1 MPAQLIKKDAVKEVR
16 ARLKTLLA
24 PYGFRPLPRQTN
36 RFLRPRDLFLDEIW
50 LDTYGTHLRAEARL
64 YCRCAPF
71 APLHLD
77 YGRLW
82 RSVKDQINGH
92 LFWECEIPDQGP
104 YYYDIDHFETI
115 WQNTAHAIPHALLPN
130 MEALTMDRLFLLLTE
145 NTCCEQDFF
154 RPQSL
159 IFLKSS
165 GWPGIPESAV
175 YGTAKWRLGQYE
187 EGLPYLLHAQP
198 IYQKDVA
205 AHAGDINRV
214 QSGRAAAL
222 GVLDDLLALWT
233 NRQEGWET
241 AIQSRIDQVSEHWQ
255 DYLI

>member
-1 MPAQLIKKDAVKEVR
+1 MP
-16 ARLKTLLA
+16 
-24 PYGFRPLPRQTN
+24 PSP
-36 RFLRPRDLFLDEIW
+36 
-50 LDTYGTHLRAEARL
+50 
-64 YCRCAPF
+64 
-71 APLHLD
+71 PLHLD

-104 YYYDIDHFETI
+104 YYYDIGHFETI
-115 WQNTAHAIPHALLPN
+115 WQNTAYAIPHALLPN
-130 MEALTMDRLFLLLTE
+130 MEALTMDRLFTLLTE
-145 NTCCEQDFF
+145 NTRCEQDFF

-159 IFLKSS
+159 IFLRSS
-165 GWPGIPESAV
+165 GWPGVPESAV

-187 EGLPYLLHAQP
+187 EGLPYLLYAQP
-198 IYQKDVA
+198 IYRQDVT

-222 GVLDDLLALWT
+222 GVLDGLLALWA
-233 NRQEGWET
+233 NRPEDCET
-241 AIQSRIDQVSEHWQ
+241 AIQSRIGQVSEHWQ